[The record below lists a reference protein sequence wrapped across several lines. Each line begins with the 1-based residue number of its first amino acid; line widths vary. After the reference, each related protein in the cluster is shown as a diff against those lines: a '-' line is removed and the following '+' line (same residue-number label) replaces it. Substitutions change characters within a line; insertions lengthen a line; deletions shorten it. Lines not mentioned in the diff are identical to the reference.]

1 MRRGFPITKAMKAER
16 RFRAEAR
23 NKEYNEKYPTL
34 QAKLDALPATGATKQ
49 RTKLQAAITAVAV
62 KAEAAKKAAE
72 VKAQAKTEKAEKS
85 ENKSVSKKGK

>member
-1 MRRGFPITKAMKAER
+1 MRRGFPITQAMKAER

-49 RTKLQAAITAVAV
+49 RAKLSAAIKAAAV
-62 KAEAAKKAAE
+62 KAEAAKVAAATKAEA
-72 VKAQAKTEKAEKS
+72 KAEKN
-85 ENKSVSKKGK
+85 EKSQKKGKN